1 MDYRKLNEVTR
12 KDAYPLPRIDETLEA
27 LGGAK
32 HFTTLDLISGYW
44 QVVVEPDDC
53 SKTAFTTPFGLYEFT
68 VMPFGLS
75 NAPATFQRVM
85 EQVLAGLPWQVCL
98 VYLDDII
105 VYGQTLDEHRENL
118 RKVFQCIREAGLKLQ
133 PSRCSFL
140 QPEVLYLGHI
150 VTADGIRTDP
160 TKTAVVKDWRVPRN
174 TKDVRRFLGLASY
187 YRRFVPGFATLAAP
201 LHKVSTKTSLFT
213 WDKHCQTAFEEL
225 RHRLTTTPVL
235 TYPRFDSPFLVDTDA
250 SNHGLGAVLSQVEN
264 GKERVVVY
272 ASRVLSKAERNYCA
286 TRKELLAVVYAVEQ
300 FRPYLYGQQFLLRT
314 DHGALQWL
322 CNFKSPEG
330 QLARWLEK
338 LSEFQFRIQ
347 HRHGTSHTNADALSR
362 RPCPSPDCPECQDSQ
377 TTTTKEQQFSSPWI
391 LSLATMPASEG
402 VWTPTWSNEEIRK
415 LQLADPQS
423 KKILEHKD
431 RHLGQPD
438 QDDITAEGQAAR
450 RLWEQWQQLEVH
462 QGTLY
467 LKMESDNHTQPF
479 LRLVL
484 PRCLVPVVLE
494 QLHDS
499 PTAGHLGV
507 QKTAERVKTRFYWPG
522 WYQDVQDWC
531 QSCSTCSQSKNPP
544 RNRPASMQMT
554 RSGRPMQRIALDIQV
569 GFPVTDGGNR
579 CILVVSDYFTR
590 WAEAYALPNQEATT
604 VARKLVDE
612 FVCRHGVPESLH
624 SDQGA
629 NFESKLFTE
638 MCKILGIH
646 KTRTTA
652 YHPQS
657 DGLVERHNATIS
669 SMLRTYVYSCQK
681 NWDHYLPLIRLAYN
695 TSVHPSTGQTPFRMM
710 YGREARLPIDIMF
723 GPAEPQESCSPEKY
737 MGELK
742 QSLERVYALVRE
754 KTGVTQHRQKE
765 LYNRKVHGHPF
776 KEGDLVWLFV
786 PQVPRG
792 RSKELHRFWQGPFQV
807 KKKISDVVYRIQQ
820 NGSHGRWS
828 RKVVHFNR
836 LKPCHTRKQPT
847 VPVPGDTSQ
856 PSTAPTPAS
865 QPQTNEPPNWPR
877 SVLQPSDDD
886 AEEVEE
892 HSHNDLSAEAP
903 ETTLPR
909 RSGRQRRPPDR
920 FSPSDYS

>member
-1 MDYRKLNEVTR
+1 MKQLVKLDHVDDSTERQQLEELCAEYHDIFALPKTDFGRTNYIRHRIDTQGAPAVRQQSRRIPPAVREQCMQSDASNERKWHHQTIKQSLGFPYCSCQKERCLRFCVDYRKLNEVTR

-174 TKDVRRFLGLASY
+174 TKDVRQFLGLVSY

-347 HRHGTSHTNADALSR
+347 HRLTTHN
-362 RPCPSPDCPECQDSQ
+362 PSC
-377 TTTTKEQQFSSPWI
+377 
-391 LSLATMPASEG
+391 
-402 VWTPTWSNEEIRK
+402 
-415 LQLADPQS
+415 
-423 KKILEHKD
+423 
-431 RHLGQPD
+431 
-438 QDDITAEGQAAR
+438 
-450 RLWEQWQQLEVH
+450 
-462 QGTLY
+462 
-467 LKMESDNHTQPF
+467 
-479 LRLVL
+479 
-484 PRCLVPVVLE
+484 
-494 QLHDS
+494 
-499 PTAGHLGV
+499 
-507 QKTAERVKTRFYWPG
+507 
-522 WYQDVQDWC
+522 
-531 QSCSTCSQSKNPP
+531 
-544 RNRPASMQMT
+544 
-554 RSGRPMQRIALDIQV
+554 
-569 GFPVTDGGNR
+569 
-579 CILVVSDYFTR
+579 
-590 WAEAYALPNQEATT
+590 
-604 VARKLVDE
+604 
-612 FVCRHGVPESLH
+612 
-624 SDQGA
+624 
-629 NFESKLFTE
+629 
-638 MCKILGIH
+638 
-646 KTRTTA
+646 
-652 YHPQS
+652 
-657 DGLVERHNATIS
+657 
-669 SMLRTYVYSCQK
+669 
-681 NWDHYLPLIRLAYN
+681 
-695 TSVHPSTGQTPFRMM
+695 
-710 YGREARLPIDIMF
+710 
-723 GPAEPQESCSPEKY
+723 
-737 MGELK
+737 
-742 QSLERVYALVRE
+742 
-754 KTGVTQHRQKE
+754 
-765 LYNRKVHGHPF
+765 
-776 KEGDLVWLFV
+776 
-786 PQVPRG
+786 
-792 RSKELHRFWQGPFQV
+792 
-807 KKKISDVVYRIQQ
+807 
-820 NGSHGRWS
+820 
-828 RKVVHFNR
+828 
-836 LKPCHTRKQPT
+836 
-847 VPVPGDTSQ
+847 
-856 PSTAPTPAS
+856 
-865 QPQTNEPPNWPR
+865 
-877 SVLQPSDDD
+877 
-886 AEEVEE
+886 
-892 HSHNDLSAEAP
+892 DLS
-903 ETTLPR
+903 
-909 RSGRQRRPPDR
+909 SHDV
-920 FSPSDYS
+920 